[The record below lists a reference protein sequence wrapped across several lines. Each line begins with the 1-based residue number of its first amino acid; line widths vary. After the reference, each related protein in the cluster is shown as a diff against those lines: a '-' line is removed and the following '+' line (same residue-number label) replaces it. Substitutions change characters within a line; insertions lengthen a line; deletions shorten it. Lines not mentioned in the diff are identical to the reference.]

1 MRTGVQSRP
10 YSRTNL
16 RVLLALALSSALTAG
31 CQSAVQLERQQA
43 AGGSTASCREG
54 GTLVVASAQPP
65 IPGRVLAQGA
75 ANLFWVRGVFE
86 PLMSVKDGDIANPV
100 PLLATAWK
108 VGADDRTATL
118 SLRQGVT
125 FHSGRP
131 FTSADVLFT
140 FKQALEPASPS
151 NDKQIIGGWR
161 LKATGDHE
169 VTIESETPLS
179 PVLASVLDDTPIVD
193 SQTYKDLADGSK
205 FVGTGPY
212 KVERY
217 QPGAQLV
224 LVRNDRYWQRGLPH
238 LDRIENVVI
247 ADSTAQLAALRSGRT
262 QLASGLTTQDAATVT
277 QKGGQF
283 QLYEGQQVLY
293 SLVLD
298 TASGAFAKKEARQ
311 AVGYAIDRD
320 RIKQQVFS
328 GLGETSGLVW
338 PAGPEYP
345 KDRENAYR
353 HDPARARELIKEAG
367 ASGAEVPITIIN
379 NPQLQAVYQIIA
391 NNLTDVGLR
400 PKLIALPAPDYQSRL
415 AAGKGGNY
423 LSFRGQVP
431 SPSLVAQTNPD
442 VRLQGAHRTF
452 TSKEYTALVRGVIE
466 AGGGQ
471 AGADA
476 VQKLTAYMLD
486 QAVQHVLATTPA
498 ITVKSTAVQGFS
510 LVSGGLLSRETCL
523 VR

>member
-1 MRTGVQSRP
+1 MRTGIQSRP
-10 YSRTNL
+10 HSRSTL
-16 RVLLALALSSALTAG
+16 RVLLALTLSSALTAG
-31 CQSAVQLERQQA
+31 CQSAVKLEQQQA
-43 AGGSTASCREG
+43 AGGSTASCQAG

-86 PLMSVKDGDIANPV
+86 PLMSVKDGDLANPV

-108 VGADDRTATL
+108 VSDDDLSVTL

-140 FKQALEPASPS
+140 VKQALEPASPS
-151 NDKQIIGGWR
+151 NDKQIISGWQIE
-161 LKATGDHE
+161 ATGDHE
-169 VTIESETPLS
+169 VTIRSKTPLS

-193 SQTYKDLADGSK
+193 SETYKDLADGSK
-205 FVGTGPY
+205 VIGTGPY

-217 QPGAQLV
+217 QPGAELT
-224 LVRNDRYWQRGLPH
+224 LVRNDRYWQQGLPH
-238 LDRIENVVI
+238 LDRIDNVVI
-247 ADSTAQLAALRSGRT
+247 ADSTAQLAALRSGRA
-262 QLASGLTTQDAATVT
+262 QLASGLTTQDAATVA
-277 QKGGQF
+277 QQGGKF
-283 QLYEGQQVLY
+283 QLQEGQQVLY
-293 SLVLD
+293 SIVLD

-311 AVGYAIDRD
+311 AVGWAIDRD

-328 GLGETSGLVW
+328 GMGTTAGLVW
-338 PAGPEYP
+338 PAGAEYP
-345 KDRENAYR
+345 KDSENAYR
-353 HDPARARELIKEAG
+353 YDPARARKLIEEAG

-391 NNLTDVGLR
+391 NNLTDIGLR
-400 PKLIALPAPDYQSRL
+400 PKLVALAAPDYQARL
-415 AAGKGGNY
+415 AAGKGGTY

-452 TSKEYTALVRGVIE
+452 ASKEYTALVRGVVE
-466 AGGGQ
+466 AGSGQ
-471 AGADA
+471 AGAEA
-476 VQKLTAYMLD
+476 VRKLTEYMLD

-510 LVSGGLLSRETCL
+510 LASGGLLSRETCL
-523 VR
+523 AR

>member
-1 MRTGVQSRP
+1 MRIGIQSHRH
-10 YSRTNL
+10 SRSAL
-16 RVLLALALSSALTAG
+16 RVALALALSSALTAG
-31 CQSAVQLERQQA
+31 CQSAVKLEQRQA
-43 AGGSTASCREG
+43 TGASTANCRTG
-54 GTLVVASAQPP
+54 GTLVAASAQPP

-86 PLMSVKDGDIANPV
+86 PLISVKGSDLAHPV

-108 VGADDRTATL
+108 VGGDDRTATIT
-118 SLRQGVT
+118 LREGVT

-131 FTSADVLFT
+131 FTSADVVYT
-140 FKQALEPASPS
+140 FKQALTPASPS
-151 NDKQIIGGWR
+151 NDKQIISGWQI
-161 LKATGDHE
+161 KATGEHE
-169 VTIESETPLS
+169 VTIESKTPLS

-205 FVGTGPY
+205 IIGTGPY
-212 KVERY
+212 RLERY
-217 QPGAQLV
+217 QPGAQIT
-224 LVRNDRYWQRGLPH
+224 LVRNERYWDKTLPH

-247 ADSTAQLAALRSGRT
+247 SDSTAQLAALRSGRA

-283 QLYEGQQVLY
+283 QLNEGQNVLY
-293 SLVLD
+293 SLVLE
-298 TASGAFAKKEARQ
+298 ANGAFAKKAVRQ

-328 GLGETSGLVW
+328 GLGNTSGLLW
-338 PAGPEYP
+338 PTGPAYP
-345 KDRENAYR
+345 KDLENAYPYTP
-353 HDPARARELIKEAG
+353 DRARQLIEEAG

-391 NNLTDVGLR
+391 NNLTDIGLK
-400 PKLIALPAPDYQSRL
+400 PTLVALPAPDYQARL

-452 TSKEYTALVRGVIE
+452 TSPEYTALVRAVIQ
-466 AGGGQ
+466 AGDGQ
-471 AGADA
+471 AGVEA
-476 VQKLTAYMLD
+476 VRKLTTYMHD
-486 QAVQHVLATTPA
+486 QAVQHVLVTTPA
-498 ITVKSTAVQGFS
+498 ITVKSTAVQGLS